1 MTNRIEDL
9 RDRVLQ
15 TPRQGKRRVVAIAGA
30 PASGKSTVAA
40 QLVASLVAAGCA
52 TRLVP
57 MDGFHLD
64 NRILEARGAL
74 ARKGAPETFDAGGL
88 LRLVGELGAGAALY
102 YPVFDRSRDI
112 SIGGA
117 GYIDPA
123 CDTVVVE
130 GNYLL
135 MDAPVWRDMA
145 AAWDLSVL
153 LRCSDEVLE
162 ARLVQRWLDHGLS
175 SGAARTRAHA
185 NDLPNAKLV
194 ERTSMAADVV
204 L

>member
-102 YPVFDRSRDI
+102 
-112 SIGGA
+112 
-117 GYIDPA
+117 
-123 CDTVVVE
+123 
-130 GNYLL
+130 
-135 MDAPVWRDMA
+135 
-145 AAWDLSVL
+145 
-153 LRCSDEVLE
+153 
-162 ARLVQRWLDHGLS
+162 
-175 SGAARTRAHA
+175 
-185 NDLPNAKLV
+185 
-194 ERTSMAADVV
+194 
-204 L
+204 